1 MKVENMEEELDIKVC
16 KNLMMEMNVR
26 IVCEVKKGRYV
37 EYIKKIDEMKEK
49 GMEISEGNE
58 VDKQKKG
65 IGIEWDWEEVSQR

>member
-1 MKVENMEEELDIKVC
+1 MERIGGIKKWMKVENMEEELDIKVC

-58 VDKQKKG
+58 VDK
-65 IGIEWDWEEVSQR
+65 